1 MTKKEAAERA
11 RVVAAAA
18 LWLGT
23 KWKHRA
29 NVLGEGIDCAHHL
42 LETGVRSGMVE
53 RFDPSFYTRD
63 WHWHRDE
70 ERFLD
75 AVREHA
81 PEIGEGEASIRE
93 RGCDFSVL
101 SGNVIL
107 WKNGRT
113 FSHGGIVSEWPMVIH
128 ASWPARSCIEE
139 SVYGG
144 ILETSPVR
152 IFSYWG
158 R

>member
-1 MTKKEAAERA
+1 MDEEAVQRA
-11 RVVAAAA
+11 AVVAATRE
-18 LWLGT
+18 WVRT
-23 KWKHRA
+23 PWKHRCA
-29 NVLGEGIDCAHHL
+29 VVGSGIDCARHL

-53 RFDPSFYTRD
+53 RFDPSFYTHD

-75 AVREHA
+75 ALSTYMKQVGDSE
-81 PEIGEGEASIRE
+81 ETIKE
-93 RGCDFSVL
+93 RGRDFTVL
-101 SGNVIL
+101 PGNVLI

-113 FSHGGIVSEWPMVIH
+113 FSHGGVVSEWPMVVH

-144 ILETSPVR
+144 ILEVSPIRVYS
-152 IFSYWG
+152 FWG

>member
-1 MTKKEAAERA
+1 MTRDEAAQRA
-11 RVVAAAA
+11 AVVSAAR
-18 LWLGT
+18 LWVNT
-23 KWKHRA
+23 PWKHKA
-29 NVLGEGIDCAHHL
+29 HVLGHGVDCAHHL
-42 LETGVRSGMVE
+42 LETGVRSGMVK
-53 RFDPSFYTRD
+53 RFDPEFYTHD

-70 ERFLD
+70 ERFLA
-75 AVREHA
+75 AVGQHA
-81 PEIGEGEASIRE
+81 AEVGEGQASIKE
-93 RGCDFSVL
+93 RGRGFTVL
-101 SGNVIL
+101 PGNVLL

-113 FSHGGIVSEWPMVIH
+113 FSHGAIVSEWPMVIH
-128 ASWPARSCIEE
+128 ASFPARICLEE

>member
-1 MTKKEAAERA
+1 MGRDEAAERA
-11 RVVAAAA
+11 QVVAAARE
-18 LWLGT
+18 WVKT
-23 KWKHRA
+23 PWKHRSA
-29 NVLGEGIDCAHHL
+29 VLGHGIDCARHL

-75 AVREHA
+75 VVRAHA
-81 PEIGEGEASIRE
+81 SEVGEGQATIKE
-93 RGCDFSVL
+93 RGREFSVL
-101 SGNVIL
+101 PGNVLI

-113 FSHGGIVSEWPMVIH
+113 FSHGGVVSEWPMVVH
-128 ASWPARSCIEE
+128 ASWPARTCVEE

-144 ILETSPVR
+144 ILEISPVR
-152 IFSYWG
+152 VFSYWG